1 MKTPESS
8 QAPDLMRMVSWMRV
22 CCVKFLFAMVIAMTQ
37 VSSSYSKAFSRE
49 HTVLAEQGNERAVST
64 PNDVLDGRRSDLREG
79 LLLLDVVEN
88 DRRCGAENQA
98 GSTAVEDLVRLDGR
112 FDALDDRVGQVAD
125 LDELPARHRPSV

>member
-1 MKTPESS
+1 M
-8 QAPDLMRMVSWMRV
+8 
-22 CCVKFLFAMVIAMTQ
+22 
-37 VSSSYSKAFSRE
+37 
-49 HTVLAEQGNERAVST
+49 LAQQRHQGAVGA
-64 PNDVLDGRRSDLREG
+64 PNDILDGRSGDLRNG

-98 GSTAVEDLVRLDGR
+98 GSTAVEDLVRLDGW

>member
-1 MKTPESS
+1 M
-8 QAPDLMRMVSWMRV
+8 
-22 CCVKFLFAMVIAMTQ
+22 KFLFAMVIAMTQ

-49 HTVLAEQGNERAVST
+49 HTVLAEQGNERAVCT